1 MYSEEYRESLKKK
14 KPQEYIE
21 NVFSRIQGM
30 VKKKKQRERKEKK
43 KSTFKQLKKKS
54 EQTF

>member
-14 KPQEYIE
+14 KPQESIE

-30 VKKKKQRERKEKK
+30 VKKKKTEREKRKEKK
-43 KSTFKQLKKKS
+43 HI
-54 EQTF
+54 